1 MLNLGYLVK
10 IYLFCSYNN
19 FKKNIFQ
26 NLYTITIKIN

>member
-1 MLNLGYLVK
+1 MLNLGYVVSF
-10 IYLFCSYNN
+10 YLFCSHNN